1 MNMDLAGIMVL
12 VAILAVALTAA
23 LVINGSKDKTRK
35 RVPNYKA
42 LFIIGFSW
50 IPVGIATHNPAF
62 WGIGAIFL
70 LTGLANKD
78 KWKQGTRWSDLPRRT
93 RTLKIAFAVGIA
105 MLLLLIIAFNLATS
119 RTGQ

>member
-1 MNMDLAGIMVL
+1 MNMDVAEIIVL

-23 LVINGSKDKTRK
+23 LVINVSKDKERK
-35 RVPNYKA
+35 HVPNYKA

-62 WGIGAIFL
+62 WAIGAVFL

-78 KWKQGTRWSDLPRRT
+78 KWKQETKWSDLPRRT
-93 RTLKIAFAVGIA
+93 RMLKIASAVVIA
-105 MLLLLIIAFNLATS
+105 GLLLLLMALNLAKP
-119 RTGQ
+119 